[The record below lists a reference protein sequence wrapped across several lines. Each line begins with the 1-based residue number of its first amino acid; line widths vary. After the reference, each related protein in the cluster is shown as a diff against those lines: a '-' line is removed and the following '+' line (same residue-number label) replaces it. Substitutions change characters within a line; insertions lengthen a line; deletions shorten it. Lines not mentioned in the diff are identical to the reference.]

1 MRWLLPLWVV
11 LGVAAGGCGGG
22 DGSEKSAATTTVTT
36 IATATS
42 PTGTA
47 SVTTH
52 GRYHYPQVIVDNF
65 MKSCTNGRQNRV
77 AYCGCTLDKLS
88 NDASVQDF
96 ARIGLSGGK
105 LSARMKRL
113 IRQAAVA
120 CADKL

>member
-1 MRWLLPLWVV
+1 VRRWLVPLWLV
-11 LGVAAGGCGGG
+11 LGVAAGGCG
-22 DGSEKSAATTTVTT
+22 DGSEKAAATTTVTT
-36 IATATS
+36 IATATN

-52 GRYHYPQVIVDNF
+52 GRFHYPRVIVDNF
-65 MKSCTNGRQNRV
+65 MKSCTNGQQKRV
-77 AYCGCTLDKLS
+77 AYCSCTLDKLS
-88 NDASVQDF
+88 NDVSVQDF

-105 LSARMKRL
+105 LSPRMNRL

>member
-1 MRWLLPLWVV
+1 MRAVRLAVSALLAL
-11 LGVAAGGCGGG
+11 VAVATAGCGG
-22 DGSEKSAATTTVTT
+22 SKSAATTTVTT
-36 IATATS
+36 VQSVTN

-52 GRYHYPQVIVDNF
+52 GRYHYPAVVVNNF
-65 MKSCTNGRQNRV
+65 MQSCTNGKPNRK

-88 NDASVQDF
+88 NNVSVQDF

-105 LSARMKRL
+105 VPPRINRVIQK
-113 IRQAAVA
+113 AAVD

>member
-1 MRWLLPLWVV
+1 VRRWLVPLWLV
-11 LGVAAGGCGGG
+11 LGVAAGGCG

-36 IATATS
+36 IATATN

-52 GRYHYPQVIVDNF
+52 GRFHYPRVIVDNF
-65 MKSCTNGRQNRV
+65 MKSCTNGQQKRV
-77 AYCGCTLDKLS
+77 AYCSCTLDKLS
-88 NDASVQDF
+88 NDVSVQDF

-105 LSARMKRL
+105 LSPRMNRL
-113 IRQAAVA
+113 IRRAAVA

>member
-1 MRWLLPLWVV
+1 MTLWVV
-11 LGVAAGGCGGG
+11 LGVAAGGCGSGG
-22 DGSEKSAATTTVTT
+22 DGSEKSAATTTVT
-36 IATATS
+36 
-42 PTGTA
+42 A

-52 GRYHYPQVIVDNF
+52 GRYHYPRVIVDNF

-96 ARIGLSGGK
+96 ARIGLSGGR
-105 LSARMKRL
+105 LPPRMKRL